1 MLLLPVDIIVLSLEE
16 AIQRKSC
23 QIACSVIEIH
33 NKKHVIIKNFNNKK
47 YKKLLVPRF
56 LFITGVFYLRVV
68 CIMKVKNALI
78 LPSCTVKPSNYGFW
92 QTNFLFSIRL
102 IIFTIHHFIRVFI
115 CVFKFGSSTELSIR
129 ESSLVEFF
137 LKMFHGNTYL

>member
-68 CIMKVKNALI
+68 CIMKVRNALI
-78 LPSCTVKPSNYGFW
+78 LPSCTVKSWNYGFS
-92 QTNFLFSIRL
+92 QTNFLFSVRL
-102 IIFTIHHFIRVFI
+102 IFTIRDFICVFI

-137 LKMFHGNTYL
+137 LKMFHDNTYL

>member
-1 MLLLPVDIIVLSLEE
+1 MDIIVLSLEE

-68 CIMKVKNALI
+68 YIMKVRNALI
-78 LPSCTVKPSNYGFW
+78 LPSSTVKSSNYEFS

-102 IIFTIHHFIRVFI
+102 IFTIHHFICVFI

-129 ESSLVEFF
+129 ESLLVEFF
-137 LKMFHGNTYL
+137 LKMFHDNTYL